1 MTAQDAARSIR
12 LWRAAAQWGL
22 SVTLSNINSLEHLF
36 ESDAVMSKVEV
47 QQATCPAAPPSTTAS
62 FGCGVLMGICNVIP
76 GGDSGTIA
84 LIVGIYQRL
93 VTAISRADATWLMQ
107 ILRGHWRSAL
117 ARVDVWF
124 MLPLVAGVGF
134 GIASMGSFMHYML
147 EHHYTIMMP
156 IFFGL
161 IAASC
166 WMVAK
171 LIERWGPVEIL
182 LLVGGTVLAFWLVR
196 QPALAHPPE
205 QLWYMT
211 VCGLIGICALILPGI
226 SGSFLLIIL
235 GTYHDLTGVID
246 RATKFHLTGDD
257 FGILVAF
264 GLGCVLGL
272 VGCSKFLKWLLE
284 HHGSATM
291 AALCGF
297 KIGSL
302 YKIWPFQVDLT
313 PEIHEFKHKDFQPV
327 FRDIP
332 PDLHFWLTIVLVI
345 GVAAAMLWLEHFALH
360 RARKVVHDD
369 PAGSGP
375 DLASK

>member
-1 MTAQDAARSIR
+1 MPE
-12 LWRAAAQWGL
+12 L
-22 SVTLSNINSLEHLF
+22 SAPVNSP
-36 ESDAVMSKVEV
+36 D
-47 QQATCPAAPPSTTAS
+47 QPPRPAAY

-84 LIVGIYQRL
+84 LIVGIYQRI
-93 VTAISRADATWLMQ
+93 VTAISHLDGKLLAQ
-107 ILRGHWRSAL
+107 VLRGDWKSAL
-117 ARVDVWF
+117 KRVDVGF
-124 MLPLVAGVGF
+124 MMPLVAGVGF

-147 EHHYTIMMP
+147 EHHYSIMMS

-171 LIERWGPVEIL
+171 LIERWGPAEIL
-182 LLVGGTVLAFWLVR
+182 LLIGGTLLAFWMVR
-196 QPALAHPPE
+196 QPGLAHPPE
-205 QLWYMT
+205 QLWYI
-211 VCGLIGICALILPGI
+211 VLCGLIGICALILPGI

-235 GTYHDLTGVID
+235 GKYHDLTGVID

-257 FGILVAF
+257 FGVLIAF
-264 GLGCVLGL
+264 GVGCALGL

-302 YKIWPFQVDLT
+302 YKIWPFQIDLT

-332 PDLHFWLTIVLVI
+332 LDGHFVMVIALVI

-360 RARKVVHDD
+360 RARQVVHDET
-369 PAGSGP
+369 PSGV
-375 DLASK
+375 AQKV